1 MTRPLSRG
9 LDLVENF
16 FAFLSGILL
25 LISVLSVTLE
35 VASRFFFN
43 QSFVFV
49 NELNEYILL
58 FVPFLAAAWLLR
70 QNGHITVDLLD
81 RILPQRALGVLNV
94 LIVIVGFVVS
104 GFLVWYGTQV
114 TLDAYQRDLRSLTV
128 VQFPQAYVF
137 AAIPLGSLLLLL
149 EFIRKG
155 YRLITGAGQEEQRDQ
170 ALAE

>member
-1 MTRPLSRG
+1 MRLLSRG
-9 LDLVENF
+9 LDLAENF
-16 FAFLSGILL
+16 FAFVSGILL

-43 QSFVFV
+43 RSFVFI

-58 FVPFLAAAWLLR
+58 FLPFLAAAWLLR

-81 RILPQRALGVLNV
+81 RVLSQRVLRAFSI

-104 GFLVWYGTQV
+104 GFLVWYGSLV
-114 TLDAYQRDLRSLTV
+114 TLDAYQRNLLSLTV
-128 VQFPQAYVF
+128 VQFPQVYVF
-137 AAIPLGSLLLLL
+137 AVIPLGSLLLLL

-155 YRLITGAGQEEQRDQ
+155 YQVITGTEQEEQRDQ

>member
-1 MTRPLSRG
+1 MRLLSKG
-9 LDLVENF
+9 LDLAENVL
-16 FAFLSGILL
+16 AFLSGILL

-49 NELNEYILL
+49 SELNEYILL
-58 FVPFLAAAWLLR
+58 FMPFLAAAWLLR

-81 RILPQRALGVLNV
+81 RVLPQRVLTVLNA
-94 LIVIVGFVVS
+94 LIVVVGFVVS
-104 GFLVWYGTQV
+104 GFLVWYGTLV
-114 TLDAYQRDLRSLTV
+114 TLDAYQRDLLSLTV
-128 VQFPQAYVF
+128 VQFPQVYVL
-137 AAIPLGSLLLLL
+137 AVIPLGSLLLLL

-155 YRLITGAGQEEQRDQ
+155 YRVITGDEQEEQRDQ

>member
-1 MTRPLSRG
+1 MRLLSKG
-9 LDLVENF
+9 LDLAENI

-49 NELNEYILL
+49 SELNEYILL
-58 FVPFLAAAWLLR
+58 FMPFLAAAWLLR

-81 RILPQRALGVLNV
+81 RVLPQRVLTVLNV
-94 LIVIVGFVVS
+94 FIAFVGFVVS
-104 GFLVWYGTQV
+104 GFLVWYGTV
-114 TLDAYQRDLRSLTV
+114 VALDAYQRDLLSLTV
-128 VQFPQAYVF
+128 VQFPQVYVL
-137 AAIPLGSLLLLL
+137 AVIPLGSLLLLL

-155 YRLITGAGQEEQRDQ
+155 YRVITGDAQEEQPDQ

>member
-1 MTRPLSRG
+1 MRLLSKG
-9 LDLVENF
+9 LDLAENF

-43 QSFVFV
+43 QSFVFI
-49 NELNEYILL
+49 NELNAYILL

-70 QNGHITVDLLD
+70 HNGHITVDLLD
-81 RILPQRALGVLNV
+81 RVLPETVLRILDV
-94 LIVIVGFVVS
+94 LIVIVGIVVS
-104 GFLVWYGTQV
+104 GFLVWYGTLV
-114 TLDAYQRDLRSLTV
+114 TLDAYQRDLLSLTV
-128 VQFPQAYVF
+128 VQFPQVYVF
-137 AAIPLGSLLLLL
+137 AAIPLGSLLLVL

-155 YRLITGAGQEEQRDQ
+155 YRVITGTEEERDQ

>member
-1 MTRPLSRG
+1 MRLLSRG
-9 LDLVENF
+9 LDLAENT

-25 LISVLSVTLE
+25 LISVLSITLE

-43 QSFVFV
+43 VSFVFV

-70 QNGHITVDLLD
+70 QNGHITVDLFD
-81 RILPQRALGVLNV
+81 RVLPQRVLGILDVF
-94 LIVIVGFVVS
+94 IVIVGFVVS
-104 GFLVWYGTQV
+104 GFLVWYGTLV
-114 TLDAYQRDLRSLTV
+114 TLDAYQRDLLSLTV
-128 VQFPQAYVF
+128 VQFPQAYVL

-155 YRLITGAGQEEQRDQ
+155 YRVITGADQEEQPDQ